1 MFSLPSFLS
10 LLLSLVL
17 SVALCRKRLD
27 APLLFRLLPVMLVVA
42 WIQGIH
48 WYSYSDIGQTFWW
61 KQLVLSGELAFPVAL
76 GYVSQ
81 SFYRFLDGG
90 SLSKDQWWLRAMA
103 GVAVLLMGAVFFYPD
118 MVMQENAQG
127 EIIFFRRSGLAIWGF
142 ILISLVVGLSQL
154 EQIFR
159 GTRDPFRYQLKF
171 VCIGLGGLAGM
182 GIAQASQMLLLPVR
196 NPMFVWVGGVTSS
209 ISLLLIGFG
218 LARWRLKDFRQKVFV
233 SQQAL
238 YTSFTFLIVGSYL
251 IVVGL
256 VAQVIRQ
263 TGWEINE
270 ALSVLVLF
278 LAGMFLVLV
287 VVSRQVRLGFQQFV
301 ARHFFRSKYDY
312 RQKWLEV
319 TDKFSACHD
328 TKELWDRYLEWLGQ
342 TFPAPRISI
351 WKRFDMDGQFHQIRS
366 MNTEHPPPPLPAN
379 HRLILELTNHHVPIL
394 LKEYG
399 FTAEELGEFGEGT
412 QAHVC
417 VPIIKGEGEVLGFC
431 TLSRDF
437 HSWEYDHD
445 DFDLLRV
452 MAHHVAMLLLQFQLQ
467 EERGSS
473 AKWEAVH
480 RFSAFYMHDLK
491 NLAGSLSLLV
501 QNAEQYGNDPEFQ
514 ASAMRTL
521 KSTTQRILDLMG
533 KLARQTK
540 APTLTQA
547 DQIKHLDINA
557 VIRETLAGVNG
568 TGCQPVFH
576 AGKGIP
582 PVRLQQESIKQV
594 LLNLVLNAR
603 QAMGENGTLNIST
616 ALLGSEVVVEV
627 ADTGPGMSSEQLEH
641 LFEPFRSNKKSG
653 LGVGLFQC
661 KRIVEEHRG
670 RIRVKSQLGQGTK
683 IIVTLPVE
691 TTDTIIG

>member
-1 MFSLPSFLS
+1 MLRLPSFLS

-17 SVALCRKRLD
+17 LVALCWRRRE

-48 WYSYSDIGQTFWW
+48 WYSYSDTGYVFWW

-81 SFYRFLDGG
+81 SFYRLFDDG
-90 SLSKDQWWLRAMA
+90 SLSKDQWWWRGMA
-103 GVAVLLMGAVFFYPD
+103 GVAVLLLGAVFLYPD
-118 MVMQENAQG
+118 RVMQETAQG
-127 EIIFFRRSGLAIWGF
+127 EVVFFRSTGLAIWSF
-142 ILISLVVGLSQL
+142 ILISLVVGLSQI
-154 EQIFR
+154 EQFFR
-159 GTRDPFRYQLKF
+159 ATRDPIRYQLKF

-182 GIAQASQMLLLPVR
+182 GIAQASQMVLLPVWK
-196 NPMFVWVGGVTSS
+196 PLFVWVSGITTS

-218 LARWRLKDFRQKVFV
+218 LARWRFYDLRQKVQV
-233 SQQAL
+233 SHQAL
-238 YTSFTFLIVGSYL
+238 YTSFTFLIVGGYL
-251 IVVGL
+251 IFVGL

-278 LAGMFLVLV
+278 LAVIFLVLV
-287 VVSRQVRLGFQQFV
+287 VVSRQSRLVLKAFV

-319 TDKFSACHD
+319 TEQFSACHD
-328 TKELWDRYLEWLGQ
+328 TRELWDRYLKWLSH
-342 TFPAPRISI
+342 TFGAPRISI
-351 WKRFDMDGQFHQIRS
+351 WKRFDVDGRFHQIRS
-366 MNTEHPPPPLPAN
+366 VNTEHPPPPLPAT
-379 HRLILELTNHHVPIL
+379 HRLIMELTNQPGPLL
-394 LKEYG
+394 LKDYG
-399 FTAEELGEFGEGT
+399 LTVEELGEFGEGT
-412 QAHVC
+412 LAHVC
-417 VPIIKGEGEVLGFC
+417 VPIMKGEGELMGFC
-431 TLSRDF
+431 TLSRDV
-437 HSWEYDHD
+437 HSPEYDHD

-467 EERGSS
+467 EARSSS

-480 RFSAFYMHDLK
+480 RFSGFYMHDLK
-491 NLAGSLSLLV
+491 NQAGSLSLLV
-501 QNAEQYGNDPEFQ
+501 QNADQYGNDPEFQ

-540 APTLTQA
+540 TPTLPHA
-547 DQIKHLDINA
+547 DQVTSLDINA

-576 AGKGIP
+576 AGKDIP

-594 LLNLVLNAR
+594 MLNLILNAR
-603 QAMGENGTLNIST
+603 QAMGERGTLTIST
-616 ALLGSEVVVEV
+616 ALSGNDVVVEV

-641 LFEPFRSNKKSG
+641 LFEPFRSSKKSG

-661 KRIVEEHRG
+661 KRIVEDHRG
-670 RIRVKSQLGQGTK
+670 GLRVESHVGQGTK
-683 IIVTLPVE
+683 IIVTFPVE
-691 TTDTIIG
+691 TTDTISG